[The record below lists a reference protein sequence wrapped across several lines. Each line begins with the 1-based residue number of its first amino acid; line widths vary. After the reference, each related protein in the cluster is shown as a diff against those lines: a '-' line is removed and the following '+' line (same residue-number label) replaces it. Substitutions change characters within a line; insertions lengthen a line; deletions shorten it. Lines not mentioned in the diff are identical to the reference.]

1 LKPAFKPIVIQSFF
15 LLKEDR
21 LSLVVAPVSRIESPP
36 YILARKET
44 VMEIDRKLAEL
55 GLELPTP
62 PVPAAHY
69 IPYVQVGN
77 LLFVGGNT
85 GRLNG
90 QPHTYAGKVGDQVT
104 LEQAYQ
110 MARHCALNHLAVI
123 KSALED
129 LDRVE
134 RFVKLLGFVNV
145 APGFTKMPQVVNGA
159 SDLFIEIWGKR
170 GEHAR
175 AAVGVASLANDAPV
189 ETEVIVQIKE

>member
-1 LKPAFKPIVIQSFF
+1 
-15 LLKEDR
+15 
-21 LSLVVAPVSRIESPP
+21 
-36 YILARKET
+36 
-44 VMEIDRKLAEL
+44 MEIDRKLAEL

-110 MARHCALNHLAVI
+110 MARHCALNHLAII
-123 KSALED
+123 KSALDD

-145 APGFTKMPQVVNGA
+145 APDFTKMPQVINGA
-159 SDLFIEIWGKR
+159 SDLFIEIWGER
-170 GEHAR
+170 GQHAR

-189 ETEVIVQIKE
+189 ETEVIVQIKG

>member
-1 LKPAFKPIVIQSFF
+1 
-15 LLKEDR
+15 
-21 LSLVVAPVSRIESPP
+21 
-36 YILARKET
+36 
-44 VMEIDRKLAEL
+44 MEIEKKLAAL

-69 IPYVQVGN
+69 IPYVKVGN
-77 LLFVGGNT
+77 LLFVGGNI

-90 QPHTYAGKVGDQVT
+90 QPLSYVGKVGDKVT
-104 LEQAYQ
+104 LEQGYE
-110 MARHCALNHLAVI
+110 MARHCALNHLAII
-123 KSALED
+123 KSALGD

-134 RFVKLLGFVNV
+134 RFVKLIGYVNV

-159 SDLFIEIWGKR
+159 SDLFVELWGER

-175 AAVGVASLANDAPV
+175 AAVGVASLSNEAPV

>member
-69 IPYVQVGN
+69 ILYVQVGN

-159 SDLFIEIWGKR
+159 SDLFIEIWGER

-175 AAVGVASLANDAPV
+175 AAVGVASLANEAPV

>member
-1 LKPAFKPIVIQSFF
+1 
-15 LLKEDR
+15 
-21 LSLVVAPVSRIESPP
+21 
-36 YILARKET
+36 
-44 VMEIDRKLAEL
+44 MEIENKLRTL
-55 GLELPTP
+55 GLTLPEP

-69 IPYVQVGN
+69 IPYVRVGP

-90 QPHTYAGKVGDQVT
+90 EPHAHVGKVGVRVT
-104 LEQAYQ
+104 LEQAYE
-110 MARHCALNHLAVI
+110 MARRCALNHLAII
-123 KSALED
+123 KSALGD

-134 RFVKLLGFVNV
+134 RFVKMIGYVNV
-145 APGFTKMPQVVNGA
+145 APGFTQMPQVVNGA

-189 ETEVIVQIKE
+189 ETEVIVQVRE

>member
-1 LKPAFKPIVIQSFF
+1 MLRPKEMIMVIE
-15 LLKEDR
+15 K
-21 LSLVVAPVSRIESPP
+21 
-36 YILARKET
+36 
-44 VMEIDRKLAEL
+44 KLAEL
-55 GLELPTP
+55 GLQLPVP

-90 QPHTYAGKVGDQVT
+90 EPHTYVGKVGDKVT

-110 MARHCALNHLAVI
+110 MARHCALNHLAII
-123 KSALED
+123 KAAVGD

-159 SDLFIEIWGKR
+159 SDVFIEIWGER
-170 GEHAR
+170 GQHAR

-189 ETEVIVQIKE
+189 ETEVIVQIKL